1 MILEFSL
8 ACIFHHV
15 WENLKFM
22 VSKFVENTFNLGIFT
37 YGPVPHSKHQAEIF
51 ENLFS
56 LTTERGGES
65 NYDLLYQNS
74 IRIYEDD
81 LEHGCLYKFL

>member
-1 MILEFSL
+1 MIVEFSL
-8 ACIFHHV
+8 ACIFDHV
-15 WENLKFM
+15 WEKLKFM
-22 VSKFVENTFNLGIFT
+22 LFTFVEKTFNLGIFT
-37 YGPVPHSKHQAEIF
+37 YAPVPHSKHQAEIF

-74 IRIYEDD
+74 IRLYEDD
-81 LEHGCLYKFL
+81 WLLI

>member
-1 MILEFSL
+1 MIVEFSL
-8 ACIFHHV
+8 ACIFDHV

-22 VSKFVENTFNLGIFT
+22 LFTFVEKTFNLGIFT
-37 YGPVPHSKHQAEIF
+37 YAPVPHSKHQAEIF

-74 IRIYEDD
+74 IRLYEDD